1 MRAQYATRA
10 YSNLDASG
18 RTEDRSAELVVLLFN
33 MFVLENSSAYSDK

>member
-18 RTEDRSAELVVLLFN
+18 RTEDRSPAELVVLLFEKH
-33 MFVLENSSAYSDK
+33 VRA